1 MKPKV
6 FSRGVLSNG
15 NIFFFPYLDDRT
27 SFIGREIFLSRM
39 AYTFLFA
46 HSLLHVVNVIREREV
61 KITREFLGE
70 LVAHGRSIF
79 TAAHRVALR

>member
-1 MKPKV
+1 ME
-6 FSRGVLSNG
+6 
-15 NIFFFPYLDDRT
+15 IFFSSLDDRT
-27 SFIGREIFLSRM
+27 SFEGERSFLVGL
-39 AYTFLFA
+39 ATTFLFA
-46 HSLLHVVNVIREREV
+46 HSILHVVNGIREREV